1 MINVSCIPEKL
12 MSYGSYTVKSAHK
25 DNTAESKLPVLE
37 KVEHTLYTSICNKS
51 YINEKEDHNFFKQI
65 NNFCLQQWT
74 YQ

>member
-25 DNTAESKLPVLE
+25 DNAAESKLPVLE

-51 YINEKEDHNFFKQI
+51 YINEK
-65 NNFCLQQWT
+65 
-74 YQ
+74 